1 MKHQGGNQIVRAGG
15 NKCGTLRSEK
25 QQILLYIF
33 LFRNKK

>member
-25 QQILLYIF
+25 TADSVVYF
-33 LFRNKK
+33 LI